1 MFNNIYQITF
11 TFSLL
16 LLGISVKILGKI
28 FIRKFGKNKN
38 IKRSRQLL
46 LEKFLSYFT
55 LTFVIICLIFIWNVK
70 LSKIWLVLTSILGVG
85 GIAFFASWS
94 ILSNIFSAFLLF
106 FTVPFKIED
115 MITIKEGDNIITGT
129 IVDMTLFYVY
139 LEDNAGNRINIPNN
153 IILQKI
159 VLKHTENRRSS

>member
-1 MFNNIYQITF
+1 
-11 TFSLL
+11 
-16 LLGISVKILGKI
+16 
-28 FIRKFGKNKN
+28 
-38 IKRSRQLL
+38 
-46 LEKFLSYFT
+46 
-55 LTFVIICLIFIWNVK
+55 
-70 LSKIWLVLTSILGVG
+70 
-85 GIAFFASWS
+85 
-94 ILSNIFSAFLLF
+94 LLF